1 MLDLD
6 AVKATIAR
14 RAFQYRRCACRIH
27 KLLPW
32 YLLPR
37 LGWCGACHQLVEEP
51 ATEAEYETQVVEAS

>member
-1 MLDLD
+1 MTFED
-6 AVKATIAR
+6 AIKATIAR
-14 RAFQYRRCACRIH
+14 RAFQYRRCTCRIN

-51 ATEAEYETQVVEAS
+51 ATEAEYEAQ